1 MRRLIVAVVV
11 ALACAV
17 RTGAAQGPDGA
28 ALYKQH
34 CKSCHGAKG
43 IPPANMRTV
52 FPELKTLADSGK
64 FAAIPLD
71 TIEAV
76 LRKGKG
82 HMRSF
87 QGTLKPEEMAAVA
100 KYVKTL

>member
-1 MRRLIVAVVV
+1 MRWISLVVV
-11 ALACAV
+11 ALVCAV
-17 RTGAAQGPDGA
+17 RPGEAQGPDGA

-43 IPPANMRTV
+43 IPPSNMRTV
-52 FPELKTLADSGK
+52 FPELKAFTDSGK
-64 FAAIPLD
+64 FAKIPLD

-76 LRKGKG
+76 LHHGKG

-87 QGTLKPEEMAAVA
+87 QGTLKPEEMTAVA

>member
-1 MRRLIVAVVV
+1 MRWLIVAVLV
-11 ALACAV
+11 ALGCTIRTAV
-17 RTGAAQGPDGA
+17 AQGPDGA

-43 IPPANMRTV
+43 IPPSNMRTV
-52 FPELKTLADSGK
+52 FPELKVLADSGK
-64 FAAIPLD
+64 FASIPLD

-76 LRKGKG
+76 MRHGKG

-87 QGTLKPEEMAAVA
+87 QGMLKPEEMTAVA
-100 KYVKTL
+100 KYVRTL

>member
-1 MRRLIVAVVV
+1 MRRLIVAVV
-11 ALACAV
+11 ALVCTVGTA
-17 RTGAAQGPDGA
+17 GAQGPDGA

-43 IPPANMRTV
+43 IPPSNMRTV

-64 FAAIPLD
+64 FAGIPLD

-76 LRKGKG
+76 LKHGKG

-87 QGTLKPEEMAAVA
+87 EGTLKPEEMTAVA